1 MREPNIL
8 LDAIIDEA
16 GMSHDGLAA
25 RINQLGAR
33 DGLGLLYDHASVRRW
48 IRDGT
53 IPRGKVPELICE
65 VLSMRLGRTV
75 LLADVGMD
83 RGAAG
88 EQIDGNRQLTQA
100 VDHAVALWRSDFKQP
115 TTLRATELIRG
126 PAAIAPVFEWENP
139 PDDLNVARQ
148 GPHRVDARQTRFLRG
163 ARTRYERMYREA
175 GGIPVRPRVVAF
187 LNGHAAPLIR
197 SGYDDVTGRELHR
210 AVGGLTALAGICA
223 YDADQQGVAQR
234 YFFHALRMA
243 KASGDRGFGG
253 YVIALLANQ
262 ALYLGLHRQVIQYA
276 ETALRGARKHLTP
289 ALVTDLSTLQAK
301 AYAGMGDRVGCHASM
316 RRSEE
321 TAARIRISEEPPE
334 TGYVQPGLVEIQ
346 HAEALRRLGD
356 LTAARSY
363 AERSVAVGDQSH
375 MRGQVHRLA
384 TLATIAAGQGD
395 AEAAAGIARQMLD
408 KAAGMESCRIRDRV
422 IAVRNAITTVSD
434 GAAARDLSERVDDV
448 VGVPM

>member
-1 MREPNIL
+1 MQEPNIL

-25 RINQLGAR
+25 RVNQLGAR

-53 IPRGKVPELICE
+53 IPRGRSPELICE
-65 VLSMRLGRTV
+65 VLSRRLGRTV
-75 LLADVGMD
+75 LLADIGMD
-83 RGAAG
+83 RAG
-88 EQIDGNRQLTQA
+88 GQA
-100 VDHAVALWRSDFKQP
+100 PVDSPLSKTVDHAAALWRSDDKQA
-115 TTLRATELIRG
+115 TALRTAQLVRG
-126 PAAIAPVFEWENP
+126 PAAIVPVFEWENP
-139 PDDLNVARQ
+139 PDDLDVARP
-148 GPHRVDARQTRFLRG
+148 GSRRVDAAQIRSLRA

-187 LNGHAAPLIR
+187 LNGHAAPLLK
-197 SGYDDVTGRELHR
+197 SGYDDATGRHLHR

-223 YDADQQGVAQR
+223 YDADLQGVAQR

-253 YVIALLANQ
+253 YVVALLANQ

-276 ETALRGARKHLTP
+276 ETALRGARRYLSP

-301 AYAGMGDRVGCHASM
+301 AYARMGDRAGCHDSM

-321 TAARIRISEEPPE
+321 MAGRIRVSEEPPE
-334 TGYVQPGLVEIQ
+334 TGYVQPGLVEVQ
-346 HAEALRRLGD
+346 HADALCRLGD

-363 AERSVAVGDQSH
+363 AERSVAAAGESH
-375 MRGQVHRLA
+375 MRGRVHRLA
-384 TLATIAAGQGD
+384 TLATIMAGQGD
-395 AEAAAGIARQMLD
+395 TDGAADVAGQMID
-408 KAAGMESCRIRDRV
+408 RAAGMESSRIHDRV
-422 IAVRNAITTVSD
+422 IAVRDAITAVSD
-434 GAAARDLSERVDDV
+434 GAAARELSDRVDDV
-448 VGVPM
+448 TGVPM